1 VIRRL
6 IRYRVFVR
14 MAVQEA
20 MAFRAQFW
28 GSLAV
33 SGLTLLL
40 SYYLWSAI
48 YGGQQ
53 ELAGIRLQQMMTYL
67 VVSALVN
74 GALIGGTIAYLGG
87 GFMTGSLGGELIR
100 PLSFPLLCLARSTG
114 SAAVY
119 LILRGLPVFV
129 LGAVFIGIRWPSP
142 AAGAAFLASLF
153 QAFVL
158 YFLLEFCLAQLT
170 LFTHT
175 HRAVSQLWGL
185 VVTFATGALIP
196 LPFFPAGLREVLY
209 VLPFQSV
216 FYTPINIFL
225 GGELE
230 VGPVVGALVALGLP
244 PVAAAVACQTLW
256 IAVLVPLAAGA
267 WRFSSPRLLVQG
279 G

>member
-1 VIRRL
+1 MIRRL
-6 IRYRVFVR
+6 TRYRVFVR

-48 YGGQQ
+48 YGGQP
-53 ELAGIRLQQMMTYL
+53 ELAGIRAEQMMTYL

-100 PLSFPLLCLARSTG
+100 PLSFPLLCLARSVG

-129 LGAVFIGIRWPSP
+129 LGAIFIGIRWPEP
-142 AAGAAFLASLF
+142 AVGVAFVVSLVQAFLI
-153 QAFVL
+153 

-175 HRAVSQLWGL
+175 HRAVSQLWVL
-185 VVTFATGALIP
+185 VVTFGTGALIP
-196 LPFFPAGLREVLY
+196 LPFFPAGLRQLLY
-209 VLPFQSV
+209 VLPFPSV

-230 VGPVVGALVALGLP
+230 VGPVAGALVSSGLT
-244 PVAAAVACQTLW
+244 PVAAAVVCQTIW
-256 IAVLVPLAAGA
+256 VAVLAPLAAGV
-267 WRFSSPRLLVQG
+267 WRFSSARLLVQG